1 VYTSEL
7 VVIVERLVSI
17 VAQQFA
23 FGNSRY
29 LNRRKGFNMKA
40 NKYG

>member
-1 VYTSEL
+1 
-7 VVIVERLVSI
+7 VIVERLVSF

-23 FGNSRY
+23 FRNRRD